1 MHGHAEVAS
10 IIIGASADPDK
21 TDVERRTPAMWAA
34 RHGHVSVVQLL
45 LKRGCRIER
54 RDLAGLT
61 IMDHAREFL
70 EVRAAVRA
78 MIEANQ
84 RLLVATAAGDILA
97 AQHALSEGAYV
108 DAVDEEGRTALALAE
123 EGNSV
128 DMVRLLM
135 QRGASPALVTA
146 SSATDEIT
154 KVIADAVEATTQLL
168 QSARAGRWEQVKEAL
183 RLGACVYAQ
192 EEGTLRSALM
202 HAASWGDSA
211 SDAMKHLIEAAAPL
225 EAREQLG
232 WTSLHFAVK
241 VGSIECVSTLIFHKA
256 NVNAESYLGN
266 TGLHISAL
274 SGDGVMVQMLFKAG
288 CALEHANR
296 KGQTALQEAVRVGSA
311 EATTTLLVYGAKI
324 IAQNELSQQVF
335 SHAVYCG
342 SVAVVQAMLSDPV
355 PPPKICSKE
364 WLAFYMG
371 KVSKRPGEESD
382 DEEEE
387 EEAAELPDEA
397 AYWYDEE
404 DDGPKFEEHQLI
416 FQPGDAGFTVDEES
430 GLVNYVDDGG
440 QADRLGVKIDWRIVT
455 LRPVDITTPE
465 VEGGPEADNGGEDEN
480 VDGEGKEQQ
489 EESNANAG
497 DEEEEEEEEEYSE
510 WVLYKNS
517 TGSLP
522 YCIKFEEPI
531 QPEEPETAA
540 EDQEADVD
548 EDGVSEASEKSSS
561 ISAISSATDPD
572 SDGPKNK
579 ELAPRFGCWT
589 LIYESSRMRDQLL
602 LKDLVQPVEAFRVI
616 TETDK
621 LGRTPLILAATNQLD
636 PRKGLCGCELA
647 KPILRANA
655 KVDIKDTSGS
665 TALMYAAARGDF
677 AMVTVLLE
685 GDADANERNY
695 ERKSAFDMAMNKQ
708 MRELLVR
715 KMVERRIQP
724 SKASEALVEAL
735 EAAAEMKLE
744 EEEARSQNYIVRI
757 EGLPRVG
764 DEEAV
769 EQVLRELLRKKG
781 AGRPQRV
788 EVVNDPITQVPTGL
802 AYVDY
807 HHVKLAEAVMAADGE
822 KVKQSVVRV
831 FREA

>member
-78 MIEANQ
+78 MMEANQ

-342 SVAVVQAMLSDPV
+342 SVAVVEAMLSDPV

-387 EEAAELPDEA
+387 EEAEELPDEA

-404 DDGPKFEEHQLI
+404 EDGQKFEEHQLI
-416 FQPGDAGFTVDEES
+416 FQPGDTGFTVDDES
-430 GLVNYVDDGG
+430 GLVNYVDPGG
-440 QADRLGVKIDWRIVT
+440 QADRLGVKIDWRIVS
-455 LRPVDITTPE
+455 LRPIDITAPE
-465 VEGGPEADNGGEDEN
+465 VDNGGGDEN
-480 VDGEGKEQQ
+480 ADDEGKEDK
-489 EESNANAG
+489 EENKEN
-497 DEEEEEEEEEYSE
+497 DDDEEEEEEYSE

-522 YCIKFEEPI
+522 YRIKFEEPI
-531 QPEEPETAA
+531 QPEEPEIAA
-540 EDQEADVD
+540 EEEAGVGS
-548 EDGVSEASEKSSS
+548 DGASEASEKSSS

-572 SDGPKNK
+572 SDGPKKK
-579 ELAPRFGCWT
+579 ELEPRFGCWT
-589 LIYESSRMRDQLL
+589 LIYETGRMRDQLL

-616 TETDK
+616 MESDK
-621 LGRTPLILAATNQLD
+621 LGRSPLVLAAVNQLD

-647 KPILRANA
+647 KPILRVNA
-655 KVDIKDTSGS
+655 KVDLKDSTGS
-665 TALMYAAARGDF
+665 TALMYAAARGDM
-677 AMVTVLLE
+677 ALVTVLLE

-695 ERKSAFDMAMNKQ
+695 DRKSAFDMAMNKA

-735 EAAAEMKLE
+735 EAAEQMKLE
-744 EEEARSQNYIVRI
+744 EEEARSDNYIVRI

-769 EQVLRELLRKKG
+769 ENVLRELLRKKG
-781 AGRPQRV
+781 AGRPKRV
-788 EVVNDPITQVPTGL
+788 QVVNDPITQIPTGL

-822 KVKQSVVRV
+822 KINQSVVRV